1 MPITAELFDGTRLE
15 FPDGTDP
22 SVIQETAQRL
32 TFERAPQQSNL
43 KAAFESGVES
53 YLSPTQTAL
62 ESLTGSPEEAAKRG
76 LKRQEAAQQKYEGPS
91 LEGIQK
97 EYQEKGLLAAT
108 KKAIGQIPEAVAAQV
123 PQIGAMGVGATLGGI
138 GGGALGSAV
147 GPAGTVAGAAAGAKF
162 GQMVGQALAEFPQ
175 FFGSDIERQAQEQIA
190 QGKPVDINRMKA
202 AGAAAGQTALD
213 IFETQMLFGS
223 STVGKLLGFTPKQL
237 ANTSAEA
244 VEKMAKRSILETAVR
259 GTAKGAIAEI
269 PNEIAQQMLER
280 AQAGLSLTTP
290 DALHEYG
297 QTAYQVGLLAP
308 LGMVG
313 SFGERGAARKEI
325 AARGISPT
333 EEPPEQPP
341 ATPIVQPNLPTNQ
354 PVTQAGVAPIA
365 PVIPKIPEIQTTP
378 TGMAVPAPPAP
389 AAPVVPAAVAP
400 VQQPKPPATP
410 VGISAGNTSDQNR
423 DRSSPASVA
432 QMQGIAARPMYAFV
446 GPSNTISGSGAPIVT
461 GPTEIPESQRG
472 FRVETKSED
481 GTNIPVQYAVVEAK
495 DLLPSHNADGS
506 ANKNYGKDHSGLRAV
521 VGNGR
526 TAGLQ
531 EAYNKGTAQDYRAAM
546 IKDVGHGIDP
556 KVIEGMKEPVL
567 VRFADP
573 AAIPSNIGDL
583 SNTSGTL
590 NLSALE
596 QAQNDAGRVDLAGLG
611 FDDNGNITPNT
622 IRQFIAAM
630 PTSEQANLIDKD
642 GSPTRQAHDRLNAA
656 IFHKAYGNN
665 DLTTLAHQSEDPEA
679 RNILRAL
686 SEAAPQMAQIDGAGA
701 YDIRENVAQATQ
713 LAVNA
718 RRNGIK
724 LEDLVKQADMTVS
737 PRTMQFLG
745 LFADNPR
752 SPKNIS
758 EALKNLATNIANEV
772 NRPTEGLFGAE
783 PKKSIEQ
790 LVYEATKPKKPEAD
804 LFTAPPAAEEPNS
817 GPKSGTT
824 VNEDLDK
831 VYELAGKSKQAIHNE
846 LLKIKNVPQLA
857 EWAVKNAP
865 NPVAKIIAQKVNQR
879 IQEFV
884 KENVRMDFKI
894 LDGSARAKNKWSGL
908 TRSGYGQ
915 AHILLRGLD
924 SNGLAD
930 RFTGTNYSTVLH
942 ELIHAATVIQTN
954 ILERTQKI
962 RFGIQD
968 QAIKDLK
975 SLLTKVRKEVKGLD
989 LDYNTGKRTNLA
1001 DHEYHV
1007 LQQSSEMTKDIDEL
1021 LAWGLTDAKY
1031 QKFLSEIKV
1040 GKKNGFSILIDAVR
1054 KLLGLNTSYESA
1066 LERLMSLTEKLMEP
1080 TGQDIY
1086 AGIKGKPMGTVST
1099 PSFRTEQTESPAF
1112 KRWFGDSKVVNE
1124 DGSPKVMYHGTV
1136 NFEGNAFRPSKKINR
1151 AGNPD
1156 GYYFTSDPQDAAG
1169 YVHDLK
1175 YVADRLKNPEKYDK
1189 NEPIP
1194 YEQGAELIPVYLS
1207 IKNPFVKGSKVT
1219 PEMLRV
1225 YKEEVIKNNPQLG
1238 ERAKEYAEDKA
1249 EIMKEYGSSG
1259 NSYAPGIFPNIS
1271 FPTDAM
1277 QRVLEAGG
1285 YDGFK
1290 DGDRHWIA
1298 FKPNQI
1304 KSAIGN
1310 TGEFNPESEII
1321 TYQNK
1326 TPDNLTKLGT
1336 TPKAGKA
1343 VADVARGVFN
1353 NIQNDDYRT
1362 GLRVA
1367 WVDKNSGLTK
1377 DLASQPVFDMNG
1389 QLRADM
1395 LARVQD
1401 QMTNLISVGLQSGTP
1416 TVNSDGTLGID
1427 RSENNLA
1434 RSQILADKI
1443 DGKVF
1448 KDGKALSG
1456 RQAVAE
1462 VARALR
1468 GKDILRE
1475 DKARNAKGVMQLA
1488 QARALTQE
1496 LKRLQKEKEGKL
1508 PVKTMREY
1516 LNAIKYLRKEGYLNK
1531 NLKREYQVT
1540 PAMIKWA
1547 EEQVKNVPEIKNVLD
1562 IWRNVNNSLVTLW
1575 EETGLFTKEQADEYR
1590 SKENYVPL
1598 FKSREDLENGVHGGY
1613 GGTGTK
1619 TVKGVKKLGGSEE
1632 VRNLWE
1638 NMDRHYASMIA
1649 AAYQNQTRKVA
1660 TGQLKAL
1667 GAAEIVANDNPD
1679 VNLRYRDPT
1688 SEFADDKG
1696 IVSAIVYN
1704 PNTLAAFQMMHYE
1717 LGPILK
1723 AFSWST
1729 RMLRTGA
1736 LVNPMYWI
1744 KQLIRDP
1751 IHATLVAN
1759 SGIVTPFHALGDYI
1773 NILRKDS
1780 PEAQILAE
1788 RGVIGQVD
1796 STIDIHDFLK
1806 TAGQERTKKGV
1817 LDKAIHRIM
1826 QMHEA
1831 SDAATRVSIYKK
1843 QFKAAK
1849 EKGMTD
1855 EQATNFAVHK
1865 SRESINFASRGN
1877 SPTLNAIRHMIPFVS
1892 AQITSL
1898 DTVYRA
1904 MSAKHLSGTER
1915 EEARRAFRNMAMTM
1929 TMMSLAYAWMYS
1941 GDDDYN
1947 KLPDTVKDNNWLI
1960 PNPFKEH
1967 TFIKI
1972 PIPFEVGYLF
1982 KTIPEAGA
1990 RYLMGNST
1998 GREVLKSYALGLEN
2012 NLPGGAIGG
2021 GTGIPQALKPIVET
2035 TTNYSF
2041 FTGRPIEGMSD
2052 QGKPVEFRGDKASEF
2067 ARLMS
2072 HYGLKNVGLS
2082 PAKIDHLIQG
2092 YTAELGTFT
2101 TGVVSS
2107 AIETAE
2113 GKLPPAKNIEEE
2125 PFFKSFMT
2133 NPNSSKAVADFYD
2146 LDHKA
2151 GELYTQFNT
2160 LKKTGQGAEA
2170 RELLSDEQQKKLIA
2184 VAPALRRIQTQMTNI
2199 HAAINQIKMNER
2211 MSPEARRDKIN
2222 QLEFQLDR
2230 AARQGYKI
2238 AESAGINR

>member
-1 MPITAELFDGTRLE
+1 MPSYDVTAPDGRVFEVNAPEGATQDDILAYAKKEYAKFPIVTPDTGLTGAAKSSTESLKADLYALAGRTGLMDTAEAE
-15 FPDGTDP
+15 KQ
-22 SVIQETAQRL
+22 V
-32 TFERAPQQSNL
+32 
-43 KAAFESGVES
+43 KAHSDESKRVFK
-53 YLSPTQTAL
+53 PT
-62 ESLTGSPEEAAKRG
+62 
-76 LKRQEAAQQKYEGPS
+76 
-91 LEGIQK
+91 
-97 EYQEKGLLAAT
+97 EKGWTEAPLE
-108 KKAIGQIPEAVAAQV
+108 KAKE
-123 PQIGAMGVGATLGGI
+123 LFGGSLPYM
-138 GGGALGSAV
+138 AL
-147 GPAGTVAGAAAGAKF
+147 P
-162 GQMVGQALAEFPQ
+162 M
-175 FFGSDIERQAQEQIA
+175 
-190 QGKPVDINRMKA
+190 A
-202 AGAAAGQTALD
+202 AGAAAFLAPEAAIAGGLITTADLAAGAVGVAQFTGSNLSRQMDTGKHLSETNLLAAGAAAIPQAALD
-213 IFETQMLFGS
+213 VFGFHMIPGVRKIFGQAGLKITDKQAADVAKTGMQS
-223 STVGKLLGFTPKQL
+223 IVGKTLEYGGQ
-237 ANTSAEA
+237 A
-244 VEKMAKRSILETAVR
+244 AKTATIEGLNET
-259 GTAKGAIAEI
+259 G
-269 PNEIAQQMLER
+269 QQVLER
-280 AQAGLSLTTP
+280 LQAGLSLTN
-290 DALHEYG
+290 E
-297 QTAYQVGLLAP
+297 
-308 LGMVG
+308 
-313 SFGERGAARKEI
+313 EARKEYFENFLGGAVLGSTLAI
-325 AARGISPT
+325 PGHAIEKMGRPAPEKPSV
-333 EEPPEQPP
+333 ELQPEQPQGM
-341 ATPIVQPNLPTNQ
+341 VQPNLPTSE
-354 PVTQAGVAPIA
+354 PVTQAGIA
-365 PVIPKIPEIQTTP
+365 PVSPPPIPTIPKITTTP
-378 TGMAVPAPPAP
+378 TGMEVPEAPKP
-389 AAPVVPAAVAP
+389 AAPVVPAAPVAAP
-400 VQQPKPPATP
+400 VTPQATP
-410 VGISAGNTSDQNR
+410 TGVSAGATSDQNR

-446 GPSNTISGSGAPIVT
+446 GPSNTISGSGAPIIT
-461 GPTEIPESQRG
+461 GPKGIPDAQKG
-472 FRVETKSED
+472 FRVETKAED
-481 GTNIPVQYAVVEAK
+481 GTNIPAQYAVVEAK

-506 ANKNYGKDHSGLRAV
+506 VNKNYGKEYEGLRAV

-546 IKDVGHGIDP
+546 AKDAGHGIDP

-567 VRFADP
+567 VRYADP

-642 GSPTRQAHDRLNAA
+642 GNPTRQAHDRLNAA

-724 LEDLVKQADMTVS
+724 LEDLVKQQDMTVE
-737 PRTMQFLG
+737 PRTMRFLG

-752 SPKNIS
+752 SPKNIA

-772 NRPTEGLFGAE
+772 NKPAEGLFGAE
-783 PKKSIEQ
+783 PKKPIEQ
-790 LVYEATKPKKPEAD
+790 LVFEATKPKKPEAD

-817 GPKSGTT
+817 GPESGTT
-824 VNEDLDK
+824 VNEDLEK
-831 VYELAGKSKQAIHNE
+831 VYELPGKSKQAIHNE
-846 LLKIKNVPQLA
+846 LMKLNTVPQLA

-865 NPVAKIIAQKVNQR
+865 NPVAKTIAEKVNQR
-879 IQEFV
+879 IQDFV
-884 KENVRMDFKI
+884 KENVRMEFKI
-894 LDGSARAKNKWSGL
+894 LDGTARAKNKWSGL

-924 SNGLAD
+924 SNGLSD

-954 ILERTQKI
+954 ILDRTQKL
-962 RFGIQD
+962 RFGHQD
-968 QAIKDLK
+968 QAIKELK
-975 SLLTKVRKEVKGLD
+975 SLLTKVRKQTKALEM
-989 LDYNTGKRTNLA
+989 DYTTGKRKDLQ

-1040 GKKNGFSILIDAVR
+1040 GKKNGFGVLIDAVR
-1054 KLLGLNTSYESA
+1054 KLLGLNPEYESA
-1066 LERLMSLTEKLMEP
+1066 LDKLMSLTEKLMEP

-1086 AGIKGKPMGTVST
+1086 AGIKGKPMGTVT
-1099 PSFRTEQTESPAF
+1099 
-1112 KRWFGDSKVVNE
+1112 
-1124 DGSPKVMYHGTV
+1124 
-1136 NFEGNAFRPSKKINR
+1136 
-1151 AGNPD
+1151 
-1156 GYYFTSDPQDAAG
+1156 
-1169 YVHDLK
+1169 
-1175 YVADRLKNPEKYDK
+1175 
-1189 NEPIP
+1189 
-1194 YEQGAELIPVYLS
+1194 
-1207 IKNPFVKGSKVT
+1207 T
-1219 PEMLRV
+1219 PEIL
-1225 YKEEVIKNNPQLG
+1225 
-1238 ERAKEYAEDKA
+1238 
-1249 EIMKEYGSSG
+1249 S
-1259 NSYAPGIFPNIS
+1259 
-1271 FPTDAM
+1271 
-1277 QRVLEAGG
+1277 
-1285 YDGFK
+1285 
-1290 DGDRHWIA
+1290 
-1298 FKPNQI
+1298 
-1304 KSAIGN
+1304 
-1310 TGEFNPESEII
+1310 
-1321 TYQNK
+1321 YQNK

-1343 VADVARGVFN
+1343 IADAARGVFN
-1353 NIQNDDYRT
+1353 NIQDDGYRT

-1367 WVDKNSGLTK
+1367 WVDKNSGLAK
-1377 DLASQPVFDMNG
+1377 DLASQPTFDTNG

-1401 QMTNLISVGLQSGTP
+1401 QMTNLIHTGLQSGTP

-1434 RSQILADKI
+1434 RSQVLADKL
-1443 DGKVF
+1443 DGKIF
-1448 KDGKALSG
+1448 KDGKAMSG
-1456 RQAVAE
+1456 RMAVQE
-1462 VARALR
+1462 IARILR
-1468 GKDILRE
+1468 GKDVLAE
-1475 DKARNAKGVMQLA
+1475 DKVRNAKGRLQLE
-1488 QARALTQE
+1488 QAKSLTKD
-1496 LKRLQKEKEGKL
+1496 LKQLQKESEGKL

-1516 LNAIKYLRKEGYLNK
+1516 LNAIKYLRKEGYANK
-1531 NLKREYQVT
+1531 NLKRELQVT
-1540 PAMIKWA
+1540 PAHIKWA
-1547 EEQVKNVPEIKNVLD
+1547 EEQMKNVPEVKEILNIWKNVND
-1562 IWRNVNNSLVTLW
+1562 SLVTLW
-1575 EETGLFTKEQADEYR
+1575 EEIGLFTKEQADEYR
-1590 SKENYVPL
+1590 SRDNYVPL
-1598 FKSREDLENGVHGGY
+1598 FKSREDLENGVNGGY
-1613 GGTGTK
+1613 GGSGAK
-1619 TVKGVKKLGGSEE
+1619 SVKAVKKLQGSEAI
-1632 VRNLWE
+1632 RNIWE

-1660 TGQLKAL
+1660 TNQLKAL
-1667 GAAEIVANDNPD
+1667 GAADVVEHDNPD

-1688 SEFADDKG
+1688 DPHADANG

-1717 LGPILK
+1717 LGPIMK
-1723 AFSWST
+1723 AFAAST
-1729 RMLRTGA
+1729 KVLRAGA

-1751 IHATLVAN
+1751 IHASLVAN

-1773 NILRKDS
+1773 NILRNDS
-1780 PEAQILAE
+1780 PEGRILAE
-1788 RGVIGQVD
+1788 RGVIGPVD
-1796 STIDIHDFLK
+1796 STVDIHEFLK
-1806 TAGQERTKKGV
+1806 TAGKERRDPSKLHKFINTV
-1817 LDKAIHRIM
+1817 MR
-1826 QMHEA
+1826 MHEA

-1865 SRESINFASRGN
+1865 ARESINFAARGN

-1898 DTVYRA
+1898 DSVYRA
-1904 MSAKHLSGTER
+1904 MTGSHLSGVER
-1915 EEARRAFRNMAMTM
+1915 EEAKRAFRNMAMTM

-1947 KLPDTVKDNNWLI
+1947 KVPDTVKDNNWLI

-1990 RYLMGNST
+1990 RYMMGNST
-1998 GREVLKSYALGLEN
+1998 GREVLKSYGIGLMN
-2012 NLPGGAIGG
+2012 NMPGGMISGG
-2021 GTGIPQALKPIVET
+2021 AGIPQALKPIVET

-2052 QGKPVEFRGDKASEF
+2052 QGKPVEFRGDKASEV

-2092 YTAELGTFT
+2092 YTAELGTFA
-2101 TGVVSS
+2101 TGMASS
-2107 AIETAE
+2107 AIEAAE
-2113 GKLPPAKNIEEE
+2113 GKKPPAKNIEEE

-2133 NPNSSKAVADFYD
+2133 NPNSSKAVADFYE
-2146 LDHKA
+2146 LDHNA
-2151 GELYTQFNT
+2151 GQLYTQFNA
-2160 LKKTGQGAEA
+2160 LKKAGQGEEA
-2170 RELLSDEQQKKLIA
+2170 KALLSDEQNKKMIA
-2184 VAPALRRIQTQMTNI
+2184 VAPALRKVQTQMTTI
-2199 HAAINQIKMNER
+2199 HNQINIIKQNTR
-2211 MSPEARRDKIN
+2211 MSPEEKRDKIN
-2222 QLEFQLDR
+2222 MLEQSLDKV
-2230 AARQGYKI
+2230 ARQGYKI